1 MAAVDPVA
9 PSTMAEGDL
18 RRAGK
23 WLAQHGA
30 GDRAPSRLLAARLA
44 VRDRRQRAEQRLLLA
59 LAALLAGFVLLRQ
72 VVDIAIQVGGRDL
85 VAPVSLAAFYLL
97 TSAGIWLLSR
107 RQRARE
113 ARIAARLPRRAARS
127 AVEHPVA
134 VLGGA
139 YLAAASITYL
149 GGTGLGLGFALLS
162 ADPVDRALGLVFA
175 VGTALVG
182 AIAGVV
188 AWEETRRP
196 AVAEDDA
203 SLMADDLLRRQDAHR
218 VAPFTVAVALAFSA
232 SAHGTGESLT
242 LLTFTVLTA
251 ALWVVSYV
259 MDHRRKLPAPGTAA
273 AR

>member
-1 MAAVDPVA
+1 MDTPTV
-9 PSTMAEGDL
+9 AEGDL
-18 RRAGK
+18 RRAGN

-44 VRDRRQRAEQRLLLA
+44 LRDRRQRIELGLLLA
-59 LAALLAGFVLLRQ
+59 LGTLLVGFALLRK
-72 VVDIAIQVGGRDL
+72 VVDIAIQVGERNL
-85 VAPVSLAAFYLL
+85 VAPVSLAALYLL
-97 TSAGIWLLSR
+97 ASAGIWLLSR
-107 RQRARE
+107 RQRAQE

-134 VLGGA
+134 VLGGT
-139 YLAAASITYL
+139 YLVAAIITYV
-149 GGTGLGLGFALLS
+149 GGTGLGIGFALLS

-203 SLMADDLLRRQDAHR
+203 SLMADDLLRREDAHR
-218 VAPFTVAVALAFSA
+218 VAPFTVAVALVFSA

-242 LLTFTVLTA
+242 LLAFTVLTA
-251 ALWVVSYV
+251 GLWVTSYV
-259 MDHRRKLPAPGTAA
+259 MDHRRKLPATGTGE